1 MKVLLLNGSPN
12 EHGCTYTALCEVA
25 RALEESGV
33 ETETLWIGNRAVRGC
48 IGCGGC
54 AKNGRRRCVFEDDLV
69 NAALDRMQACD
80 GLVVGSPVHYAAAG
94 GSITSFLDRM
104 FYAGGSQLRTK
115 VGAAVQ
121 RAPRGHD
128 VHARSA
134 FQILH
139 HLRHADCA
147 QPVLADGA
155 RKHAGRRSQGR
166 GRLADHAHVGEKYGV
181 YDPRLCPCARKRAAS
196 ARNGEAKEAHEFHPL
211 TASILLDV

>member
-12 EHGCTYTALCEVA
+12 EHGCTHTALREVA

-54 AKNGRRRCVFEDDLV
+54 AKSGRRRCVFEDDLV

-115 VGAAVQ
+115 VGAAVCSAR
-121 RAPRGHD
+121 RAGTTSTLDQLSKYFTICGMPIAPSQYWPMVHGNTPED
-128 VHARSA
+128 VLKDEEGLQIMRMLGRNMAYMIRA
-134 FQILH
+134 FAL
-139 HLRHADCA
+139 
-147 QPVLADGA
+147 
-155 RKHAGRRSQGR
+155 
-166 GRLADHAHVGEKYGV
+166 
-181 YDPRLCPCARKRAAS
+181 CARKRAAS
-196 ARNGEAKEAHEFHPL
+196 ARNGKPKKRTNF
-211 TASILLDV
+211 IR

>member
-12 EHGCTYTALCEVA
+12 EHGCTYIALCEVA

-115 VGAAVQ
+115 VGAAV
-121 RAPRGHD
+121 
-128 VHARSA
+128 
-134 FQILH
+134 
-139 HLRHADCA
+139 C
-147 QPVLADGA
+147 
-155 RKHAGRRSQGR
+155 
-166 GRLADHAHVGEKYGV
+166 
-181 YDPRLCPCARKRAAS
+181 S
-196 ARNGEAKEAHEFHPL
+196 ARRAGT
-211 TASILLDV
+211 TATLDVLNKYVAYHQMVGVNANYWPMVHGSTPDDVRRDEEGVQIMRTLGENMAWVLQCLEAGKKAGIEPPAAEKKVFTNFIR

>member
-25 RALEESGV
+25 RALNESGV

-54 AKNGRRRCVFEDDLV
+54 AKSGRRRCVFEDDLV

-115 VGAAVQ
+115 VGAAV
-121 RAPRGHD
+121 
-128 VHARSA
+128 
-134 FQILH
+134 
-139 HLRHADCA
+139 C
-147 QPVLADGA
+147 
-155 RKHAGRRSQGR
+155 
-166 GRLADHAHVGEKYGV
+166 
-181 YDPRLCPCARKRAAS
+181 S
-196 ARNGEAKEAHEFHPL
+196 ARRAG
-211 TASILLDV
+211 TTSTLDQLSKYYTICGMPIAPSQ

>member
-25 RALEESGV
+25 RALKEGDV

-104 FYAGGSQLRTK
+104 FYAGGSLDLATQQSAMWMDCDTSDAGDAIVLMRAVKDVMYALVNSNAMNAEVIGYNPPIWQEYLHWINIGAFTL
-115 VGAAVQ
+115 VGVW
-121 RAPRGHD
+121 
-128 VHARSA
+128 
-134 FQILH
+134 L
-139 HLRHADCA
+139 
-147 QPVLADGA
+147 VLAIV
-155 RKHAGRRSQGR
+155 RTVR
-166 GRLADHAHVGEKYGV
+166 
-181 YDPRLCPCARKRAAS
+181 CNKRQKAKIAA
-196 ARNGEAKEAHEFHPL
+196 ANAAK
-211 TASILLDV
+211 

>member
-80 GLVVGSPVHYAAAG
+80 GLVIGSPVHYAAAG

-115 VGAAVQ
+115 VGAAVCSAR
-121 RAPRGHD
+121 RAGTTAALDQLVKYPMISNMPVVSSQYWPM
-128 VHARSA
+128 VH
-134 FQILH
+134 
-139 HLRHADCA
+139 
-147 QPVLADGA
+147 GA
-155 RKHAGRRSQGR
+155 RPEDVAQDEEGLQTLRQLARNLLWLLQCIAAGDD
-166 GRLADHAHVGEKYGV
+166 AGV
-181 YDPRLCPCARKRAAS
+181 LRPEAEARKFTNFIR
-196 ARNGEAKEAHEFHPL
+196 
-211 TASILLDV
+211 

>member
-1 MKVLLLNGSPN
+1 MKVLLLNGSPK

-25 RALEESGV
+25 RALNESGV

-115 VGAAVQ
+115 VGAAVCSAR
-121 RAPRGHD
+121 RAGTTAALDQLVKYPMISNMPVVSSQYWPM
-128 VHARSA
+128 VH
-134 FQILH
+134 
-139 HLRHADCA
+139 
-147 QPVLADGA
+147 GA
-155 RKHAGRRSQGR
+155 RPEDVAQDEEGLQTMRQLARNLLWLLQCIAAGD
-166 GRLADHAHVGEKYGV
+166 AAGV
-181 YDPRLCPCARKRAAS
+181 PRPETEARKFTNFIR
-196 ARNGEAKEAHEFHPL
+196 
-211 TASILLDV
+211 